1 MLIFYSFSIYSH
13 ESSLIEVV
21 IVHIMIIP
29 AFMHSFVY
37 GQLASFT
44 HEYICILPM
53 CIHLCVCVHVQITN
67 IAIVNILYLH
77 IF

>member
-1 MLIFYSFSIYSH
+1 MLIFHSFSIYSP

-21 IVHIMIIP
+21 IAHIMTIP

-44 HEYICILPM
+44 HEYTCILPM
-53 CIHLCVCVHVQITN
+53 CIHLCVCVRVRITN
-67 IAIVNILYLH
+67 IAVINILYLH